1 MKKIIGFTFLF
12 LCVATSFAQIS
23 VLDGVYTKSKNNV
36 VRKPVPYVELREV
49 DIMWAKRIWRVVDMK
64 EKMNQVFYYPETPD
78 QGRKNL
84 ITVLMEGIRETGN
97 ITAYNPDVDDMFTQ
111 PMTVEQV
118 MTEKMTRPTVVQKFN
133 ETTMEMEDEEVM
145 DTLNNYD
152 ITRFEI
158 KEEVFF
164 DKQRSVLE
172 TRILGI
178 CPLVEEFRN
187 GEFIGY
193 RKLFWVYFPEAR
205 PVLAQNEVY
214 NRHNDVHRLTFDDV
228 FLKRMFSS
236 TVTKESNVYN
246 RKLSQYKAP
255 LDAVLEAEQIEEEI
269 FHMEHD
275 LWSF

>member
-1 MKKIIGFTFLF
+1 MKKIISLSFLVF
-12 LCVATSFAQIS
+12 IATVSFSQQS

-36 VRKPVPYVELREV
+36 VRKPIPYVELREA
-49 DIMWAKRIWRVVDMK
+49 DILWAKRIWRIVDMK
-64 EKMNQVFYYPETPD
+64 EKINQVFYYPETPD

-118 MTEKMTRPTVVQKFN
+118 MKEKMTRTKVVQVFD
-133 ETTMEMEDEEVM
+133 EVSMEMVDSEVQ
-145 DTLNNYD
+145 DTIQNYD

-187 GEFIGY
+187 GEFVGY
-193 RKLFWVYFPEAR
+193 KKLFWVYFPEAR
-205 PVLAQNEVY
+205 AVLAQSEVY
-214 NRHNDVHRLTFDDV
+214 NRHNDVHRLTFDDI
-228 FLKRMFSS
+228 FWKRMFSS
-236 TVTKESNVYN
+236 TITKESNVYN
-246 RKLSQYKAP
+246 RKISQYKAP
-255 LDAVLEAEQIEEEI
+255 LDAVLEAEKIEEEI
-269 FHMEHD
+269 FNLEHD

>member
-1 MKKIIGFTFLF
+1 MKKIISLSFLVF
-12 LCVATSFAQIS
+12 IATVSFSQQS

-36 VRKPVPYVELREV
+36 VRKPIPYVELREA
-49 DIMWAKRIWRVVDMK
+49 DILWAKRIWRIVDMK
-64 EKMNQVFYYPETPD
+64 EKINQVFYYPETPD

-118 MTEKMTRPTVVQKFN
+118 MKEKMTRTKVVQVFD
-133 ETTMEMEDEEVM
+133 EVSMEMVDSEVQ
-145 DTLNNYD
+145 DTIQNYD

-187 GEFIGY
+187 GEFVGY
-193 RKLFWVYFPEAR
+193 KKLFWVYFPEAR
-205 PVLAQNEVY
+205 AVLAQSEVY

-228 FLKRMFSS
+228 FWKRMFSS
-236 TVTKESNVYN
+236 TITKESNVYN
-246 RKLSQYKAP
+246 RKISQYKAP
-255 LDAVLEAEQIEEEI
+255 LDAVLEAEKIEEEI
-269 FHMEHD
+269 FNLEHD

>member
-1 MKKIIGFTFLF
+1 
-12 LCVATSFAQIS
+12 
-23 VLDGVYTKSKNNV
+23 
-36 VRKPVPYVELREV
+36 
-49 DIMWAKRIWRVVDMK
+49 MK

-118 MTEKMTRPTVVQKFN
+118 MKEKMTRVTVVDKFN
-133 ETTMEMEDEEVM
+133 EETMEMEQVEVL
-145 DTLNNYD
+145 DTLKNYD

-205 PVLAQNEVY
+205 AVLAQNEVY

-228 FLKRMFSS
+228 FWKRMFSS

-246 RKLSQYKAP
+246 RKISQYKAP
-255 LDAVLEAEQIEEEI
+255 LDAVLEAEKIEEEI
-269 FHMEHD
+269 FHLEHD